1 MIEEKFA
8 YGSSMLHRADPKMKI
23 ISVTALAM
31 ILAVSPSFKVI
42 YIGLALGTLL
52 TLSARLQLFYVF
64 KHLASVNVFI
74 IFLWFVLPF
83 TGGTEV
89 TSHLGPLPV
98 YANGVELAHR
108 ITIKANAITLLI
120 IALLT
125 TSPVQRLGRGLQQL
139 GAPHKLTV
147 LLLTSFRY
155 LGVIHQEYLRLRR
168 AANLRSFTPATNLH
182 TYRTFSYLVG
192 MTLVK
197 SYERAKRVHNAMIMR
212 GFNGTFPVLNVSV
225 TRPGDYILAIVLVS
239 FALFLTILSYLP

>member
-1 MIEEKFA
+1 ME
-8 YGSSMLHRADPKMKI
+8 S
-23 ISVTALAM
+23 
-31 ILAVSPSFKVI
+31 
-42 YIGLALGTLL
+42 
-52 TLSARLQLFYVF
+52 
-64 KHLASVNVFI
+64 
-74 IFLWFVLPF
+74 
-83 TGGTEV
+83 
-89 TSHLGPLPV
+89 
-98 YANGVELAHR
+98 
-108 ITIKANAITLLI
+108 IKANAITLLI

-139 GAPHKLTV
+139 GAPRKLTV

-212 GFNGTFPVLNVSV
+212 GFNGTFPVLDVSV